1 MLFMLQVWLYCV
13 YSEVIGLS
21 CCLNKAKTQLP
32 VIHYLVLT
40 LLLLFKKKKKAN
52 TNNYIYNYY
61 KARLQRHLVIVET
74 LLPNLDNNNI
84 FRTIRNTFR

>member
-1 MLFMLQVWLYCV
+1 MCSNVVVAKKKIKQGGIMLFMLQVWLYCV

-40 LLLLFKKKKKAN
+40 LLLLFKKKKQIQIIIFIIIIKPV
-52 TNNYIYNYY
+52 Y
-61 KARLQRHLVIVET
+61 KGI
-74 LLPNLDNNNI
+74 
-84 FRTIRNTFR
+84 